1 MIQIQNVTLTLN
13 QSLRTLVA
21 GLTVSLG
28 DGDKAAVIGEEGN
41 GKSTLLKAVCDPSL
55 IAGYAS
61 MQGAVRLGG
70 HLPGYVA
77 QEMPADLLNRPV
89 SSLFAG
95 FHPSDGAEAAAEV
108 GLHSNI
114 LTSER
119 PIRTFSGGEKVKLQ
133 IARLLLSGADF
144 LLLDEPTNDLDIETL
159 EWLERFIVRF
169 DGPILYISH
178 DETLLERTANL
189 ILHIEQIRKKTVPR
203 CSVIRAG
210 YADYIARRAAALSHQ
225 EQTARKE
232 QADFDRRTQRWDEIF
247 RQVEKAQRTV
257 ARADPGSGRLLKK
270 KMHTVQSQKR
280 RFEREKEQMTPMP
293 DVEDAIFLAFS
304 ETISL
309 PAGKRVLDESIPTLS
324 AGGRVLAENVQ
335 LHLSGGE
342 HIAIVGR
349 NGAGKTTLLRSIAQS
364 LCARPDLHAA
374 YMPQHYAERLDLSET
389 PVDFL
394 APSGRKDD
402 VTRVRSFLGNA
413 KFTRDEMCGPIG
425 ALSGGQRA
433 KLFFLKMVL
442 DESDVL
448 LLDEPTRNLSP
459 LSAPVVR
466 GILRDFRGS
475 ILCVTHDRKLL
486 DEVFDT
492 VYELT
497 PLGLRQIR

>member
-1 MIQIQNVTLTLN
+1 MIQLQHLTLTLD
-13 QSLRTLVA
+13 QSLRTLVKD
-21 GLTVSLG
+21 LTVSLQ

-61 MQGAVRLGG
+61 MQGTVRLGG

-77 QEMPADLLNRPV
+77 QEMPENLLNRPL

-95 FHPSDGAEAAAEV
+95 FNPSDGAEAAAEV
-108 GLHSNI
+108 GLNPDV

-119 PIRTFSGGEKVKLQ
+119 PIRTFSGGEKVKVQ

-159 EWLERFIVRF
+159 EWMERFIVRF

-189 ILHIEQIRKKTVPR
+189 ILHIEQVRKKTVPR
-203 CSVIRAG
+203 CTVVRSG
-210 YADYIARRAAALSHQ
+210 YADYVARRAAALTHQ
-225 EQTARKE
+225 EQMARKE
-232 QADFDRRTQRWDEIF
+232 QADFDRKTKRWDELF

-270 KMHTVQSQKR
+270 KMHTVQAQKH
-280 RFEREKEQMTPMP
+280 RFEREKEQMTPIP
-293 DVEDAIFLAFS
+293 DVEEAIFLTFPD
-304 ETISL
+304 TVSL
-309 PAGKRVLDESIPTLS
+309 PAGKRILDASIPSLS
-324 AGGRVLAENVQ
+324 AGGRTLAYNIQ

-342 HIAIVGR
+342 HIAITGR
-349 NGAGKTTLLRSIAQS
+349 NGAGKTTLLRTLAQM
-364 LCARPDLHAA
+364 LCARPDLRAA
-374 YMPQHYAERLDLSET
+374 YMPQHYAEQFDLSIT

-394 APSGRKDD
+394 APSGLKDD
-402 VTRVRSFLGNA
+402 ATRVRSFLGNA
-413 KFTRDEMCGPIG
+413 RFTRDEMCSAIG

-442 DESDVL
+442 DESNVL

-459 LSAPVVR
+459 LSAPIVR
-466 GILRDFRGS
+466 SILHDFRGS

-486 DEVFDT
+486 DDVFDT
-492 VYELT
+492 VYELS
-497 PLGLRQIR
+497 PSGLRKI